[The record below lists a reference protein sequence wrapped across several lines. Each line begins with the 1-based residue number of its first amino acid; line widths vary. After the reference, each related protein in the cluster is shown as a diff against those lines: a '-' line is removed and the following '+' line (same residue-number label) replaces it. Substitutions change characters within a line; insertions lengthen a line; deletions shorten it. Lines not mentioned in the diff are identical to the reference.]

1 LKEFMGWFGEF
12 SGARAE
18 INELIDTRDQV
29 LVGITLGDMG
39 SRAAWSPADSG
50 VWPAAK
56 YPNPRV
62 APELSH
68 ARRRD

>member
-29 LVGITLGDMG
+29 LVGIT
-39 SRAAWSPADSG
+39 
-50 VWPAAK
+50 
-56 YPNPRV
+56 PRG
-62 APELSH
+62 H
-68 ARRRD
+68 GK